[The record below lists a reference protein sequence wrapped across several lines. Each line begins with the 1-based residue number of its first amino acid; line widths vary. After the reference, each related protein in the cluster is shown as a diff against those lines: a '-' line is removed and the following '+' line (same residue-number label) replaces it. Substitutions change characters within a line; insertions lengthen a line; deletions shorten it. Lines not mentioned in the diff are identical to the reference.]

1 MNLDYSTLSDEEL
14 EAIANNDYS
23 KLSDATL
30 QAIAQQPPAKEPA
43 APTTPTESPFTTFAA
58 KAVNAIGF
66 GLPEYLEKTF
76 QPERAAQSQQII
88 SANPQAARYGEMF
101 GDVAALAIPAGAGL
115 YKGAQLGG
123 QAINALARR
132 VAPEMATGS
141 VGQLASLYGRA
152 QGAATGGVMGAQL
165 GAAVPGIIQGKPEQ
179 SVAAASLVNQYANM
193 IPGTSPLGGVT
204 GNIVPAVVGGAG
216 ELARSGNLSQMVP
229 YMSPLGQVTDMGTRA
244 LKSGYDRLDAM
255 IRAAAAKKAL
265 MGQ

>member
-1 MNLDYSTLSDEEL
+1 MDYSKLNDEEL

-23 KLSDATL
+23 KLSNATL
-30 QAIAQQPPAKEPA
+30 QAISNQPAVKESA
-43 APTTPTESPFTTFAA
+43 APNDRPFTTFAA
-58 KAVNAIGF
+58 KAVNAVGF
-66 GLPEYLEKTF
+66 GLPEYLEKKF

-88 SANPQAARYGEMF
+88 AANPQAARYGEIT

-115 YKGAQLGG
+115 YKGGQLGS

-132 VAPEMATGS
+132 YAPEMATGS

-165 GAAVPGIIQGKPEQ
+165 GASVPGIIQGKPEQ

-216 ELARSGNLSQMVP
+216 ELARSQYN
-229 YMSPLGQVTDMGTRA
+229 
-244 LKSGYDRLDAM
+244 RLDQM
-255 IRAAAAKKAL
+255 IREAAAKKAL
-265 MGQ
+265 MMGQPGR